1 MTDKWRS
8 ADGLEEDPTAA
19 KNEKTSDDD
28 NDDDDDGDADDEVAS
43 TGKDSKDGR
52 PAERTRRRRRVPLID
67 GCRSVEEFERLDRI
81 DEGSYGVVYRAR
93 DLETREVVALKR
105 VKLTKEVCGE
115 GFPITALREAN
126 VLLALRHE
134 HIVSVKEMVVGRAQ
148 DKVFMVMEYFDHD
161 LKTCIEKHDGPFPQ
175 ANVKSFMAQLL
186 AGVDYMHSTW
196 FMHRDIKTSNV
207 LYQNS
212 TGRIALADFGLA
224 RRFGDPAPD
233 DPPYTRNVVTLW
245 YRAPELLLGAT
256 SYSGPDI
263 DLWAVGCVFAEL
275 LLKRPLFD
283 AKTEL
288 EQLSQIFHILG
299 LPTEDRWPGFFLLP
313 IAQSFKFKAQRRNK
327 LRETLPTTGFA
338 GVRTNST
345 PLSESG
351 LNLANS
357 LLQLDPLQRSSAAQA
372 KAHAYFH
379 EAPLPTPRHLMPQ
392 FQLDRL

>member
-275 LLKRPLFD
+275 LLKRPSS
-283 AKTEL
+283 T
-288 EQLSQIFHILG
+288 
-299 LPTEDRWPGFFLLP
+299 P
-313 IAQSFKFKAQRRNK
+313 RRNSN
-327 LRETLPTTGFA
+327 
-338 GVRTNST
+338 NSHKFFT
-345 PLSESG
+345 SSAYPRKIDGPDFFFSPSLSL
-351 LNLANS
+351 LNLK
-357 LLQLDPLQRSSAAQA
+357 PSAGIN
-372 KAHAYFH
+372 
-379 EAPLPTPRHLMPQ
+379 
-392 FQLDRL
+392 